1 MATPTSNGILNQEA
15 GLVTSPNTGTWED
28 LGSGSN
34 SAGASTFANWD
45 EWTSWNFIPNAT
57 LTWVSETVDLG
68 DNYDFNITW
77 EWEGSGTPTFQV
89 YCSQTGAYAG
99 EETIK
104 TIIPGQ
110 EDIEAFY
117 GRFVFVFMS
126 VAQDGPTGAPQIT
139 KFEWKATNAL
149 QYEQKQFD
157 VVSSNLTGSASARA
171 ISMPRAVSKVLSML
185 ATAQSDNYVAD
196 DYVASSYIEAG
207 VPGFPTL
214 ISKTRT
220 GPEITFVNSAGTR
233 VDATFDITL
242 TVLPEQF
249 MNGNNLSVR

>member
-1 MATPTSNGILNQEA
+1 
-15 GLVTSPNTGTWED
+15 
-28 LGSGSN
+28 
-34 SAGASTFANWD
+34 
-45 EWTSWNFIPNAT
+45 
-57 LTWVSETVDLG
+57 
-68 DNYDFNITW
+68 
-77 EWEGSGTPTFQV
+77 
-89 YCSQTGAYAG
+89 
-99 EETIK
+99 
-104 TIIPGQ
+104 
-110 EDIEAFY
+110 
-117 GRFVFVFMS
+117 
-126 VAQDGPTGAPQIT
+126 
-139 KFEWKATNAL
+139 
-149 QYEQKQFD
+149 
-157 VVSSNLTGSASARA
+157 
-171 ISMPRAVSKVLSML
+171 MPRAVSKVLSML